1 MIIEAKVLNAI
12 SQTMTCDKCPYQC
25 VAKEKS
31 SQANCVSQWARVS
44 SYLNTK
50 CDWKEVKY
58 IVSLYQ
64 TKSRKE

>member
-12 SQTMTCDKCPYQC
+12 SQTMTCDKCSYPC

-31 SQANCVSQWARVS
+31 SQANCVSQWAKILS
-44 SYLNTK
+44 CIHPK

-58 IVSLYQ
+58 LTSLYQ
-64 TKSRKE
+64 TESRKE